1 MAKGTREPALLLKM
15 KHLYTSLSKAEKL
28 VIDQIILD
36 PSKVIHLSVAGL
48 AEQCG
53 TSEATVV
60 RACRR
65 LGLEGY
71 QDLKV
76 TLAQDI
82 VSPLESINEEI
93 EPGDDANK
101 IVDKIFQGTF
111 HTLNFT
117 HDNLKVASIEQAAEV
132 IMRAKTTLIIGLGNS
147 QSIALDMQHKLLRL
161 GLNAVFICDT
171 HIQTIRASF
180 LSEDDCVFAISHSG
194 SSRDIVSCAELARK
208 QGATIISLT
217 DIGTS
222 PLNEIADIKLYTAS
236 KETKYRIVAIDSRIA
251 QLTLIGCIYTIIAT
265 RKPEVVEG
273 FRKIEKALKTKKY

>member
-1 MAKGTREPALLLKM
+1 MAKETREPALLLKM
-15 KHLYTSLSKAEKL
+15 KRLYASLSKAEKL

-48 AEQCG
+48 AESCG

-60 RACRR
+60 RACRK

-82 VSPLESINEEI
+82 VTPLQSINEEI
-93 EPGDDANK
+93 EPGDDANT
-101 IVDKIFQGTF
+101 IVDKIFQGTL

-117 HDNLKVASIEQAAEV
+117 HDNLKVSSIEQTADV
-132 IMRAKTTLIIGLGNS
+132 IMNAKTTLIIGLGNS
-147 QSIALDMQHKLLRL
+147 QSIALDMMHKLLRL
-161 GLNAVFICDT
+161 GLNAVSICDT
-171 HIQTIRASF
+171 HIQTIRATSMTK
-180 LSEDDCVFAISHSG
+180 DDCVFAISHSG
-194 SSRDIVSCAELARK
+194 SSRDIVTCAEVAK
-208 QGATIISLT
+208 AQGATIISLT

-222 PLNEIADIKLYTAS
+222 PLNEIADIRLYTAS

-265 RKPEVVEG
+265 KKPGVVEG
-273 FRKIEKALKTKKY
+273 FRRIEQSLKSKKY

>member
-1 MAKGTREPALLLKM
+1 MAKGTQEPALLLKM
-15 KHLYTSLSKAEKL
+15 KHLYALLSKAEKL

-48 AEQCG
+48 AENCG

-60 RACRR
+60 RACRK

-82 VSPLESINEEI
+82 VTPLQSINEEI
-93 EPGDDANK
+93 EPGDDANT
-101 IVDKIFQGTF
+101 IVDKIFQGTL

-117 HDNLKVASIEQAAEV
+117 HDNLKVASIEQAANV
-132 IMRAKTTLIIGLGNS
+132 IMEAKTTLIIGLGNS
-147 QSIALDMQHKLLRL
+147 QSIALDMMHKLLRL
-161 GLNAVFICDT
+161 GLNAVSICDT
-171 HIQTIRASF
+171 HIQTIRATS
-180 LSEDDCVFAISHSG
+180 LTKEDCVFAISHSG
-194 SSRDIVSCAELARK
+194 SSRDIVTCAEVAK
-208 QGATIISLT
+208 GQGATIISLT

-222 PLNEIADIKLYTAS
+222 PLNEVADIRLYTAS

-265 RKPEVVEG
+265 KKPGVVEG
-273 FRKIEKALKTKKY
+273 FRKIEQNLKSKKY